1 MVFFWISTKETNFW
15 RVWDFWADSLALFS
29 HIKACRKIFFW
40 KIIFRNSSFII
51 ILYDKYV
58 SFGQH
63 WYGKYHTELLV
74 LFFKMFFLDR
84 PNFWICCRY
93 LWKIVIH
100 WFSQWLQ
107 FKQLH
112 IYSLVKFLVILCK
125 ILDCRYQS
133 LNMNEPVQSFQAK
146 DVWTWIV

>member
-40 KIIFRNSSFII
+40 KVIFRNSSLII
-51 ILYDKYV
+51 YYMITM
-58 SFGQH
+58 
-63 WYGKYHTELLV
+63 YHLDSIGMENTTQNYWSYSSRC
-74 LFFKMFFLDR
+74 FLDR
-84 PNFWICCRY
+84 PNFWSCCRY